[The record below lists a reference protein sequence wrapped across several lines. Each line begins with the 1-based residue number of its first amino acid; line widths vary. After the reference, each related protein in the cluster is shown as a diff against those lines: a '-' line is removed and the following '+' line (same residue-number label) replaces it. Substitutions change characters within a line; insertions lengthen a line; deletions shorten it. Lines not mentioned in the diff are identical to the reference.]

1 METKNYF
8 STDAAGNI
16 LPSATCYLYIAGT
29 TDLATGITNINGA
42 PLSNPFTAQT
52 SGLVQFEAPNGEYD
66 LRVTKGGRDFTIRI
80 QCFDASDLKNA
91 GNDPSKGAELIG
103 WDGDT
108 VGAQMDLSKKL
119 ASYAALKN
127 YTGSASRVEITQ
139 SRFSGFFNKRPIM
152 DGDVEIYGLKF
163 VSADGLGVWERDFV
177 GGLEASWLG
186 ASSKSSAAVNTGAI
200 QAGINLIHSLG
211 GGVVTLS
218 RGKHQVSA
226 TSETDTVVRDTVL
239 SPVTGCLILRSG
251 VTLDLTD
258 GAIIECKN
266 STLDVVTFLDMDG
279 GGLRGG
285 WVKNIFNESG
295 LLSGAGSGILF
306 SVSTLFK
313 DNINLTID
321 GVRVSNVG
329 SYGIGAQ
336 YGDYHNNRYANL
348 YIHDTGADAIDH
360 KVRYGSKNTSRGV
373 SFVNIITQRHG
384 LRPGI
389 TGSAGLD
396 VRGPAHINNIF
407 VLDYANQG
415 FLNAGIRF
423 SAATGMQQAN
433 AYEVRESSSNSSL
446 VNFYLD
452 SGDLSVTDSQGLVFL
467 SSEGTHASNGV
478 IRNCGNQGF
487 LAIDTSSGGWGTCKN
502 STLTDV
508 TVSGAVKEAF
518 SIRSERVTLVGCS
531 SAGAKT
537 TFEAVRGNLAAGQ
550 TQFSVRRGY
559 VAATVVVQKNGVT
572 LTKGTDFTATDG
584 KLIDLSVGIAAGDSL
599 VVTTPTDIGYTVTGT
614 NATLVA
620 CQAQDTTVPTSVA
633 GVALP
638 TFQEIGSRM
647 GQNSIRTVN
656 SASAPYLEPL
666 TTTTDLDLELRGK
679 GSGAVVLRS
688 RGLRALLASNP
699 ASAVNWLSVL
709 GSVAGSAV
717 RIQAQGS
724 DANINLSLDPKG
736 AGILQVPLA
745 NIPPYASDSAAS
757 AGGVPVG
764 GIYRIG
770 GALQVRIA

>member
-1 METKNYF
+1 MADEKKISELPLASEVRDNDVFVGNQDGVTKRTAAASLRAYALGALG
-8 STDAAGNI
+8 DAA
-16 LPSATCYLYIAGT
+16 
-29 TDLATGITNINGA
+29 
-42 PLSNPFTAQT
+42 
-52 SGLVQFEAPNGEYD
+52 
-66 LRVTKGGRDFTIRI
+66 
-80 QCFDASDLKNA
+80 
-91 GNDPSKGAELIG
+91 DPAKGAALVG
-103 WDGDT
+103 WDGST
-108 VGAQMDLSKKL
+108 VGEQMNLSKKL
-119 ASYAALKN
+119 ASYADLKN

-163 VSADGLGVWERDFV
+163 VSADELSVWERDFV
-177 GGLEASWLG
+177 GVLEASWLG
-186 ASSKSSAAVNTGAI
+186 ASQTASAAVNTVAI

-211 GGVVTLS
+211 GGVVKLS

-226 TSETDTVVRDTVL
+226 TSETDTVVRDTVV
-239 SPVTGCLILRSG
+239 SPVTGCIILRSG

-258 GAIIECKN
+258 GAVIECKN

-279 GGLRGG
+279 GGVRGG
-285 WVKNIFNESG
+285 WVKNIFNENG

-306 SVSTLFK
+306 SISTLFK

-321 GVRVSNVG
+321 SVRISNVG

-336 YGDYHNNRYANL
+336 YGDYQNNRYENL

-360 KVRYGSKNTSRGV
+360 KVRYGSTNTSRGV
-373 SFVNIITQRHG
+373 SFENILTQRHG

-389 TGSAGLD
+389 TGSCGLD
-396 VRGPAHINNIF
+396 IRGPAHLNNIF
-407 VLDYANQG
+407 VLDYAKQG

-423 SAATGMQQAN
+423 SAATGMQQVN

-467 SSEGTHASNGV
+467 SSEGTHASNGA

-487 LAIDTSSGGWGTCKN
+487 LAIDTSAGGWGTCKN

-531 SAGAKT
+531 SAGATT
-537 TFEAVRGNLAAGQ
+537 TFDAARGNLAVGQ
-550 TQFSVRRGY
+550 TQFTVKRGY
-559 VAATVVVQKNGVT
+559 VSATVVVQKNGAT
-572 LTKGTDFTATDG
+572 LTKGTDFTAADG
-584 KLIDLSVGIAAGDSL
+584 KLVVLAAGVVAGDSL
-599 VVTTPTDIGYTVTGT
+599 VVTTPTDIGYTVTGA

-620 CQAQDTTVPTSVA
+620 CQSQDTTVPTSVA

-647 GQNSIRTVN
+647 GQNSIRTTN
-656 SASAPYLEPL
+656 AAGMPYLEPF
-666 TTTTDLDLELRGK
+666 TTATDLDLELRSK

-688 RGLRALLASNP
+688 RGLRALLASSP

-709 GSVAGSAV
+709 SSVTGTAV
-717 RIQAQGS
+717 RIQTQGS
-724 DANINLSLDPKG
+724 DANINLSLEPKG
-736 AGILQVPLA
+736 TGILQIPLA
-745 NIPPYASDSAAS
+745 NVPQYSSDSAAS
-757 AGGVPVG
+757 TGGVPVG
-764 GIYRIG
+764 GFYRIG
-770 GALQVRIA
+770 NALQIRLL